1 MNIGHRVNGV
11 ANTNDDEAATLTMWL
26 GPSDQPTYRQLK
38 EGLTVEDSLSG
49 EAKRR
54 MKDGLIM
61 RDVIRRRGLEFDN
74 EGGRRRWLRQ
84 AVENSG
90 PPA

>member
-1 MNIGHRVNGV
+1 MFAEQCDSGV
-11 ANTNDDEAATLTMWL
+11 AKTNDDGAATLTMWL
-26 GPSDQPTYRQLK
+26 GPSDQAAYRQLK

-54 MKDGLIM
+54 MRDGLLV
-61 RDVIRRRGLEFDN
+61 RDVIRRRGIEFDSDAD
-74 EGGRRRWLRQ
+74 RRQWVRDALES
-84 AVENSG
+84 AD